1 MGETM
6 ETHEHAEAAAHG
18 GRRHTALLIAVL
30 AAGLA
35 FCEQGAQ
42 HADTRMSESAVAA
55 ADVWAEYQAKSTR
68 ANEVRE
74 LAQMAALLP
83 ATSPT
88 AHDEVAA
95 KFAADIERFENDPK
109 TGKTALADHARALEA
124 ERDAAHLRLESFDNA
139 AAALQLGIVLTTAS
153 VITGSIMLVW
163 GGLLLGVAGAT
174 LAILGLVYPQL
185 AAI

>member
-1 MGETM
+1 MGETL

-83 ATSPT
+83 ATSPA
-88 AHDEVAA
+88 AHDEVAR
-95 KFAADIERFENDPK
+95 KFAADIDRFENDPK

-124 ERDAAHLRLESFDNA
+124 ERDRAHLRLESFDNA

-153 VITGSIMLVW
+153 VITGSVMLVW
-163 GGLLLGVAGAT
+163 GGLLLGLAGAG
-174 LAILGLVYPQL
+174 LAVLGLIHPEL